1 MPAGRWFHW
10 MVALMS
16 HKLVGLGAAAVI
28 AGAVGTAA
36 ATGDSSAHGKPHV
49 TRGVHPR
56 VPPEVPKEPSYPI
69 QIPAGAEDPAAAD
82 ATGADERA
90 RRYFPRIYGDL
101 ELTDRGTH
109 VVISLTRLDAH
120 AERKIR
126 GSAPPSEFTF
136 VRARR
141 SGIWLDRLTDRIA
154 DDGAAQDRAGIMLI
168 QWGGGDSRSGRVL
181 IQVLNLNAVKARWL
195 RRRYGARNVRLRNGT
210 RRDIPVAVSFGRGS
224 R

>member
-1 MPAGRWFHW
+1 MN
-10 MVALMS
+10 VLS
-16 HKLVGLGAAAVI
+16 HRLGGLGAAALI
-28 AGAVGTAA
+28 AGAVGAAA
-36 ATGDSSAHGKPHV
+36 ATGNSAHGKPHV
-49 TRGVHPR
+49 AQVARPR

-90 RRYFPRIYGDL
+90 RRYFSRIYGEL

-109 VVISLTRLDAH
+109 AVISLTRLDPGV
-120 AERKIR
+120 ERKIR

-141 SGIWLDRLTDRIA
+141 SGIWLDRLTERIGA
-154 DDGAAQDRAGIMLI
+154 DGAAQKRAGILI
-168 QWGGGDSRSGRVL
+168 IQEGGGDGRSGRVL
-181 IQVLNLNAVKARWL
+181 IQVLNLDAVKARWL
-195 RRRYGARNVRLRNGT
+195 RHRYGARNVRLRNGT
-210 RRDIPVAVSFGRGS
+210 RRDIPVAIALSLGHGS

>member
-1 MPAGRWFHW
+1 VNVLA
-10 MVALMS
+10 
-16 HKLVGLGAAAVI
+16 HKLVGLGAAALI

-36 ATGDSSAHGKPHV
+36 ATGNSAHGKPHV
-49 TRGVHPR
+49 AQVARPR
-56 VPPEVPKEPSYPI
+56 VSPEVPKEPSYPI

-90 RRYFPRIYGDL
+90 GRYFPRIYGDL

-109 VVISLTRLDAH
+109 VVISLTRLDSF

-141 SGIWLDRLTDRIA
+141 SGIWLERLTERIGA
-154 DDGAAQDRAGIMLI
+154 DGAAQKRAGIVLI
-168 QWGGGDSRSGRVL
+168 KEGDGDSRSGRVL
-181 IQVLNLNAVKARWL
+181 IQVLNLNAVKAR
-195 RRRYGARNVRLRNGT
+195 
-210 RRDIPVAVSFGRGS
+210 
-224 R
+224 